1 VRRLGVAV
9 LGATGSVG
17 RNALD
22 VISRFPRRFR
32 AIALCAGSNARALA
46 TLARL
51 FRPDVVCLSE
61 GNGANLLKE
70 LPRGTRLLFGE
81 EGMREAA
88 CAGNVDIVLAA
99 ASGISSIRP
108 VIAAAEQGKRIALA
122 NKELLVMA
130 GKFVTAAARR
140 GKAEILPV
148 DSEHSAVFQAIA
160 GRRRNEILRILL
172 TASGGPFRN
181 HTVAR
186 MRSATVTQALGHPTW
201 RMGAKISVDSATL
214 MNKGLEVIEATW
226 LFGLPPSRIDV
237 VIHPQSVVHSMVEFL
252 DGSVMAQ
259 MGVPDMR
266 IPIGYAFSHPGRLP
280 MELSRL
286 RPHRIEGLIF
296 ERPDRKRFPALRL
309 AYAAAETGGSAPA
322 VLSGANEEAVRAF
335 LSGEIAFTDIV
346 RVVERVLSAWAAP
359 FTARTLQEVLA
370 ADAQARRDAQN
381 ELYRHRRRRPS

>member
-1 VRRLGVAV
+1 
-9 LGATGSVG
+9 
-17 RNALD
+17 
-22 VISRFPRRFR
+22 
-32 AIALCAGSNARALA
+32 
-46 TLARL
+46 
-51 FRPDVVCLSE
+51 
-61 GNGANLLKE
+61 
-70 LPRGTRLLFGE
+70 
-81 EGMREAA
+81 MREAA

-99 ASGISSIRP
+99 ASGISSILP
-108 VIAAAEQGKRIALA
+108 VIAAAEKGKRIALA

-130 GKFVTAAARR
+130 GKFVTAAAHR

-160 GRRRNEILRILL
+160 GRHRNEILRILL
-172 TASGGPFRN
+172 TASGGPFRT

-186 MRSATVTQALGHPTW
+186 MREATVAQALGHPTW

-237 VIHPQSVVHSMVEFL
+237 VIHPQSVVHSMVEFR

-280 MELSRL
+280 LELYRL
-286 RPHRIEGLIF
+286 RPHRMKGLFF
-296 ERPDRKRFPALRL
+296 ERPDRKRFPALRI

-335 LSGEIAFTDIV
+335 LSGQIAFTDIV
-346 RVVERVLSAWAAP
+346 RVVDRVLSAWSAP
-359 FTARTLQEVLA
+359 FTARTLHDVLA
-370 ADAQARRDAQN
+370 ADAQARREAQN
-381 ELYRHRRRRPS
+381 ELSRHRRNHPS

>member
-1 VRRLGVAV
+1 
-9 LGATGSVG
+9 
-17 RNALD
+17 
-22 VISRFPRRFR
+22 
-32 AIALCAGSNARALA
+32 
-46 TLARL
+46 
-51 FRPDVVCLSE
+51 
-61 GNGANLLKE
+61 
-70 LPRGTRLLFGE
+70 
-81 EGMREAA
+81 
-88 CAGNVDIVLAA
+88 
-99 ASGISSIRP
+99 
-108 VIAAAEQGKRIALA
+108 
-122 NKELLVMA
+122 
-130 GKFVTAAARR
+130 
-140 GKAEILPV
+140 
-148 DSEHSAVFQAIA
+148 
-160 GRRRNEILRILL
+160 
-172 TASGGPFRN
+172 
-181 HTVAR
+181 
-186 MRSATVTQALGHPTW
+186 
-201 RMGAKISVDSATL
+201 
-214 MNKGLEVIEATW
+214 
-226 LFGLPPSRIDV
+226 
-237 VIHPQSVVHSMVEFL
+237 VEFL